1 MSTGLRFT
9 LEVDGLPPDAFAVVS
24 FHLNQSLSSLFSL
37 DLSLVSQQFLSLAFA
52 QVLDKMAYLTIWQGD
67 EVQRR
72 VKGVV
77 TWFELGEND
86 KNQMLYSMKVHPPL
100 WRAGLRQNFRIF
112 QNEDIKSI
120 LGTMLQENGVTEWSP
135 LFSEPH
141 PSREFCVQYGE
152 TDYDFLCRMAAEE
165 GIFFYEEHAY
175 KSTDQSL
182 VLCDTVRHLPESFEI
197 PWNPNTRTEVS
208 TLCISQFRYSAQ
220 IRPSSVVTKDYTFK
234 RPGWAGRF
242 EQEGQHQDYHLFYE
256 YDAADRIIRWSDND
270 QTWSRFTY
278 DEQGRCV
285 NVTGAE
291 GYYNATLDYGDGC
304 TTVTDGKG
312 THRYY
317 YDPDGNILR
326 EEAPDGSTTTYEW
339 DEFHH
344 LLARHSPAGRVEKFE
359 YNAALG
365 QLSRY
370 TAADGA
376 EWLYRYDERGL
387 LSNITDP
394 AGQTWTQQCDE
405 RGLPVS
411 LVSPQGEETRLAYTA
426 QGLLSGIFRQDERRL
441 GIEYDHH
448 NRPETLTDVMGR
460 EHHTEYSG
468 HDLPVKMRGPGGQSV
483 RLQWQQHHKLSGI
496 ERAGTG
502 AEGFRYDRHGNLLAY
517 TDGNGVVWTMEY
529 GPFDLPVARTDG
541 EGHRWQYRYDKD
553 TLQLTEV
560 INPQGESYR
569 YILDNCGRVTEERDW
584 GGVVWRYRYDA
595 DGLCTARVNGL
606 EETILYSRDA
616 AGRLAEVITPEG
628 KTQYAYDKSGRL
640 TGIFSPDGISQR
652 TGYDERGR
660 VNVTTQGRRAI
671 EYHHPDEHTVIR
683 CILPPEDERDRHPD
697 ESLLKTTYR
706 YNAAGELTE
715 IILPGDETLTFS
727 RDEAGREVLRHSNR
741 GFACE
746 QGWNAAG
753 QPVSQRAGFFPA
765 EATWGGLVPSL
776 VREYRY
782 DSAGN
787 VSGVTSREDYGRET
801 RREYRLD
808 RNGQV
813 TAVTASGTGLG
824 YGEGDESYGYDSC
837 GYLKAQSAGRHRIS
851 EETDQYAGGHR
862 LKQAGNTQYDYDAA
876 GRMVSRTKHRDGYRP
891 ETERFR
897 WDSLDQLTGYCSAQG
912 EQWEYRYDASGRRT
926 EKRCD
931 RKKIRFTY
939 LWDGDSIAEI
949 REYRDDKLYSV
960 RHLVF
965 NGFELISQQFSRVRQ
980 PHPSVAPLW
989 VTRTNH
995 AVSDLTG
1002 RPLMLFNSEGKTVW
1016 RPGQTSLWGLALS
1029 LPADTG
1035 YPDPRGELDPEA
1047 DPGLLYAGQW
1057 QDAESGLCYNRFRY
1071 YEPET
1076 GMYLVSDPL
1085 GLLGGE
1091 QTYRYVPNPCGWVDP
1106 LGLAASSKISSLMDY
1121 IGDGRRVSGHTGFL
1135 DGVRLSRS
1143 QINNIAK
1150 EMEKLGIK
1158 VIRKAD
1164 KYLPPNARAAFD
1176 YGLRNIYLRKNATLY
1191 EVYHE
1196 VIHAKQFAKI
1206 GREAYEALGR
1216 LSREEHVLNEILKSK
1231 NLFNEAKI
1239 AHAIKYVEGLR
1250 EKFMMGLTN

>member
-1 MSTGLRFT
+1 
-9 LEVDGLPPDAFAVVS
+9 
-24 FHLNQSLSSLFSL
+24 
-37 DLSLVSQQFLSLAFA
+37 
-52 QVLDKMAYLTIWQGD
+52 
-67 EVQRR
+67 
-72 VKGVV
+72 
-77 TWFELGEND
+77 
-86 KNQMLYSMKVHPPL
+86 
-100 WRAGLRQNFRIF
+100 
-112 QNEDIKSI
+112 
-120 LGTMLQENGVTEWSP
+120 
-135 LFSEPH
+135 
-141 PSREFCVQYGE
+141 
-152 TDYDFLCRMAAEE
+152 
-165 GIFFYEEHAY
+165 
-175 KSTDQSL
+175 
-182 VLCDTVRHLPESFEI
+182 
-197 PWNPNTRTEVS
+197 
-208 TLCISQFRYSAQ
+208 
-220 IRPSSVVTKDYTFK
+220 
-234 RPGWAGRF
+234 
-242 EQEGQHQDYHLFYE
+242 
-256 YDAADRIIRWSDND
+256 
-270 QTWSRFTY
+270 
-278 DEQGRCV
+278 
-285 NVTGAE
+285 
-291 GYYNATLDYGDGC
+291 
-304 TTVTDGKG
+304 
-312 THRYY
+312 
-317 YDPDGNILR
+317 
-326 EEAPDGSTTTYEW
+326 
-339 DEFHH
+339 
-344 LLARHSPAGRVEKFE
+344 
-359 YNAALG
+359 
-365 QLSRY
+365 
-370 TAADGA
+370 
-376 EWLYRYDERGL
+376 
-387 LSNITDP
+387 
-394 AGQTWTQQCDE
+394 
-405 RGLPVS
+405 
-411 LVSPQGEETRLAYTA
+411 
-426 QGLLSGIFRQDERRL
+426 
-441 GIEYDHH
+441 
-448 NRPETLTDVMGR
+448 MGR

-483 RLQWQQHHKLSGI
+483 RLQWQQHHKLSGL
-496 ERAGTG
+496 ERTGTG
-502 AEGFRYDRHGNLLAY
+502 AEGFSYDRHGNLLAW

-640 TGIFSPDGISQR
+640 TGIFSPDGTSQR

-660 VNVTTQGRRAI
+660 MNVTTQGRRAI

-683 CILPPEDERDRHPD
+683 CILPPEDERDRHPG

-715 IILPGDETLTFS
+715 VILPGDETLTFS

-753 QPVSQRAGFFPA
+753 QPVSQRAGLFPA
-765 EATWGGLVPSL
+765 EATWGGLLPSL

-837 GYLKAQSAGRHRIS
+837 GYLKAQSAGWHRIS

-876 GRMVSRTKHRDGYRP
+876 GRMVSRTRHRDGYRP

-897 WDSLDQLTGYCSAQG
+897 WDSRDQLTGYCSAQG
-912 EQWEYRYDASGRRT
+912 EQWEYRHDASGRRT

-931 RKKIRFTY
+931 RKKIRITY

-980 PHPSVAPLW
+980 AHPSVAPQW

-1035 YPDPRGELDPEA
+1035 YPDPRGELDAEA

-1091 QTYRYVPNPCGWVDP
+1091 QTYRYVPNPCGYVDP
-1106 LGLAASSKISSLMDY
+1106 LGLATCPIIRQRVLANLEASRAARAASNFGKPLVQRNKT
-1121 IGDGRRVSGHTGFL
+1121 IGDK
-1135 DGVRLSRS
+1135 VRDM
-1143 QINNIAK
+1143 IAK
-1150 EMEKLGIK
+1150 ERGTTLIEQNYRVTGGLKRIDVVDGVTGIESK
-1158 VIRKAD
+1158 VGRTG
-1164 KYLPPNARAAFD
+1164 LTTRVRQEVARD
-1176 YGLRNIYLRKNATLY
+1176 IKILRSEQLDQIEWVFTRSSTTG
-1191 EVYHE
+1191 
-1196 VIHAKQFAKI
+1196 KI
-1206 GREAYEALGR
+1206 GPTKPLEDL
-1216 LSREEHVLNEILKSK
+1216 LNKHGIP
-1231 NLFNEAKI
+1231 I
-1239 AHAIKYVEGLR
+1239 IYR
-1250 EKFMMGLTN
+1250 

>member
-1 MSTGLRFT
+1 
-9 LEVDGLPPDAFAVVS
+9 
-24 FHLNQSLSSLFSL
+24 
-37 DLSLVSQQFLSLAFA
+37 
-52 QVLDKMAYLTIWQGD
+52 
-67 EVQRR
+67 
-72 VKGVV
+72 
-77 TWFELGEND
+77 
-86 KNQMLYSMKVHPPL
+86 
-100 WRAGLRQNFRIF
+100 
-112 QNEDIKSI
+112 
-120 LGTMLQENGVTEWSP
+120 
-135 LFSEPH
+135 
-141 PSREFCVQYGE
+141 
-152 TDYDFLCRMAAEE
+152 
-165 GIFFYEEHAY
+165 
-175 KSTDQSL
+175 
-182 VLCDTVRHLPESFEI
+182 
-197 PWNPNTRTEVS
+197 
-208 TLCISQFRYSAQ
+208 
-220 IRPSSVVTKDYTFK
+220 
-234 RPGWAGRF
+234 
-242 EQEGQHQDYHLFYE
+242 
-256 YDAADRIIRWSDND
+256 
-270 QTWSRFTY
+270 
-278 DEQGRCV
+278 
-285 NVTGAE
+285 
-291 GYYNATLDYGDGC
+291 
-304 TTVTDGKG
+304 
-312 THRYY
+312 
-317 YDPDGNILR
+317 
-326 EEAPDGSTTTYEW
+326 
-339 DEFHH
+339 
-344 LLARHSPAGRVEKFE
+344 
-359 YNAALG
+359 
-365 QLSRY
+365 
-370 TAADGA
+370 
-376 EWLYRYDERGL
+376 
-387 LSNITDP
+387 
-394 AGQTWTQQCDE
+394 
-405 RGLPVS
+405 
-411 LVSPQGEETRLAYTA
+411 
-426 QGLLSGIFRQDERRL
+426 
-441 GIEYDHH
+441 
-448 NRPETLTDVMGR
+448 MGR

-483 RLQWQQHHKLSGI
+483 RLQWQQHHKLSGL
-496 ERAGTG
+496 ERTGTG

-560 INPQGESYR
+560 INPQGESYL
-569 YILDNCGRVTEERDW
+569 YVLDNCGRVTEEHDW

-640 TGIFSPDGISQR
+640 TGIFSPDGTSQR

-671 EYHHPDEHTVIR
+671 EYHYPDEHTVIR
-683 CILPPEDERDRHPD
+683 CILPPEDERDRHPG

-715 IILPGDETLTFS
+715 VILPGDETLTFS

-753 QPVSQRAGFFPA
+753 QLTSQRAGLFPA
-765 EATWGGLVPSL
+765 EATWGGLLPSL

-787 VSGVTSREDYGRET
+787 VSAVTSREDYGRET

-837 GYLKAQSAGRHRIS
+837 GYLKAQSAGWHRIS

-876 GRMVSRTKHRDGYRP
+876 GRMVSRTRHRDGYRP

-897 WDSLDQLTGYCSAQG
+897 WDSRDQLTGYCSAQG
-912 EQWEYRYDASGRRT
+912 EQWEYRHDASGRRT

-931 RKKIRFTY
+931 RKKIRITY

-965 NGFELISQQFSRVRQ
+965 NGFELISQQCSRVRQ
-980 PHPSVAPLW
+980 PHPSVAPQW

-1035 YPDPRGELDPEA
+1035 YPDPRGELDAEA

-1231 NLFNEAKI
+1231 NLFNEAEI

-1250 EKFMMGLTN
+1250 EKFMMGLIN